1 MRTSWL
7 IAEKNRARASAENG
21 TPSAAAALGCATS
34 AKQKRKVASPAVK
47 GNFLNV
53 NTRDCPSEH
62 FSLRSTLN
70 GTPFSTTDES
80 SLSSMAAAS
89 AGKKSSVRLP
99 TSSVAPPRR
108 RRRAKASL
116 AYTITPSESFTKTAV
131 CSMSSMI
138 FPFL

>member
-1 MRTSWL
+1 MKKIFTL
-7 IAEKNRARASAENG
+7 F
-21 TPSAAAALGCATS
+21 AAALTA
-34 AKQKRKVASPAVK
+34 
-47 GNFLNV
+47 
-53 NTRDCPSEH
+53 
-62 FSLRSTLN
+62 
-70 GTPFSTTDES
+70 
-80 SLSSMAAAS
+80 LSMSAAS

-99 TSSVAPPRR
+99 TSSAAPPRR